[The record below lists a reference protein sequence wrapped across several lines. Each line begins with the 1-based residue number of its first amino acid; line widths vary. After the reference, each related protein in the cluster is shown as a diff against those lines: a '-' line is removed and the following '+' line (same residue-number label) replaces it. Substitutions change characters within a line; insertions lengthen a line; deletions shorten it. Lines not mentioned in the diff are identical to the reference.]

1 MIAFMKI
8 SFVIIS
14 FLSTLSA
21 AAAESTVRVSNSQPH
36 KVISLVIIKL
46 TSLPIHYIIS
56 IHCISLVN

>member
-14 FLSTLSA
+14 FLSTLST

-56 IHCISLVN
+56 IHYISLVN